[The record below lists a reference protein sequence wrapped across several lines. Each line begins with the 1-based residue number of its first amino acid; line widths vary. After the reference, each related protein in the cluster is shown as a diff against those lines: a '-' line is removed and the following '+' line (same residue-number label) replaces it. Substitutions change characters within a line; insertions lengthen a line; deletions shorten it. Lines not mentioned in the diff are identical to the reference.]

1 MEEFE
6 RLTELSSEA
15 EEVGGDPERV
25 VDAQDESRYEDSEEI
40 LGDGQAQAVDAQE
53 DADAAS
59 EETVTEPDPTPKQT
73 REENAAIRAA
83 RLKASKDAREAAL
96 READAEI
103 AAAGI
108 ENPYTKKP
116 FTSMKEFKKYAAQ
129 VKRAR
134 LEDEADRTGRT
145 VEELEEEEANRKFI
159 SRLREQAQAQ
169 EREQDEP
176 AQDAESFFSR
186 DLRDFV
192 EKHPEMNSPEKLEAL
207 ENNKAF
213 RRFCGSRF
221 GKEPLAELYE
231 AFQDLIGESGAAAV
245 AKAASKNDRS
255 TGGGSSGGVT
265 LTPSQKRELDA
276 WNRANPDMPMTE
288 REFAKL

>member
-1 MEEFE
+1 MEDLE
-6 RLTELSSEA
+6 RLTELSSET
-15 EEVGGDPERV
+15 EEAGGDPESV
-25 VDAQDESRYEDSEEI
+25 VGSQDESRYEDDEEI

-53 DADAAS
+53 DGETET
-59 EETVTEPDPTPKQT
+59 EEEPEPEPEPTPPQS

-83 RLKASKDAREAAL
+83 RLKASKEAREAAM

-116 FTSMKEFKKYAAQ
+116 FASMREFREYAAQ

-134 LEDEADRTGRT
+134 MEEEADRTGRS
-145 VEELEEEEANRKFI
+145 VEVLEEEEANRKFI
-159 SRLREQAQAQ
+159 SSLRERAQAQ
-169 EREQDEP
+169 ERDEP
-176 AQDAESFFSR
+176 EQETESFVAR
-186 DLRDFV
+186 DLRDFI
-192 EKHPEMNSPEKLEAL
+192 EKYPEMQDPEKLEAL
-207 ENNKAF
+207 EKNKSF

-231 AFQDLIGESGAAAV
+231 SFQELVGESGAAAV

-265 LTPSQKRELDA
+265 LTPSQKKELEA
-276 WNRANPDMPMTE
+276 WNRANPDMLMTE
-288 REFAKL
+288 QEFSKL

>member
-15 EEVGGDPERV
+15 EEAGGDPERV

-40 LGDGQAQAVDAQE
+40 LGDGQAQVVDAQE

-116 FTSMKEFKKYAAQ
+116 FSSMKEFKEYAAQ

-134 LEDEADRTGRT
+134 LEEEADRTGRT
-145 VEELEEEEANRKFI
+145 VEELEEDAENRAFL
-159 SRLREQAQAQ
+159 SRLRKQIQWQEMGEFAQG
-169 EREQDEP
+169 E
-176 AQDAESFFSR
+176 ESFVSR

-231 AFQDLIGESGAAAV
+231 AFQDLVGTSGAAAV

-265 LTPSQKRELDA
+265 LTPSQKRELDE

>member
-15 EEVGGDPERV
+15 EEAGGDPERV

-40 LGDGQAQAVDAQE
+40 LGDGQAQVVDAQE

-116 FTSMKEFKKYAAQ
+116 FSSMKEFKEYAAQ

-134 LEDEADRTGRT
+134 LEEEADRTGRT
-145 VEELEEEEANRKFI
+145 VEELEEDAENRAFL
-159 SRLREQAQAQ
+159 SRLRKQIQWQEMGEFAQG
-169 EREQDEP
+169 E
-176 AQDAESFFSR
+176 ESFVSR

-231 AFQDLIGESGAAAV
+231 AFQDLVGTSGAAAV

-265 LTPSQKRELDA
+265 LTPSQKRELDE

-288 REFAKL
+288 RDFAKL

>member
-15 EEVGGDPERV
+15 EEAGGDPERV
-25 VDAQDESRYEDSEEI
+25 VDAQDESRYEDGEEI

-116 FTSMKEFKKYAAQ
+116 FSSMKEFKEYAAQ

-134 LEDEADRTGRT
+134 LEEEADRTGRT
-145 VEELEEEEANRKFI
+145 VEELEEDAENRAFL
-159 SRLREQAQAQ
+159 SRLRKQIQWQEMGEFAQG
-169 EREQDEP
+169 E
-176 AQDAESFFSR
+176 ESFVSR

-231 AFQDLIGESGAAAV
+231 AFQDLVGTSGAAAV

-265 LTPSQKRELDA
+265 LTPSQKRELDE